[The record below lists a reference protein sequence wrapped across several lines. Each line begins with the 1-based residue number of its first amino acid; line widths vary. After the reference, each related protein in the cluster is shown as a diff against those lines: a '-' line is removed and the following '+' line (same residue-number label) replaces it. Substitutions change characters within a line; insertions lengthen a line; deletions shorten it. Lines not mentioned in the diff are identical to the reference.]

1 VEAALSQAGV
11 PYVFGGAS
19 PDSGFDCS
27 GLMQWAYGQQGV
39 QIPRVAAD
47 QARAGQAVPRDQLA
61 PGDLV
66 YFADSSGYVHHIGM
80 YVGGDKFLHAP
91 HTGDVV
97 KISSLSDAWYSSTYV
112 GARRL

>member
-1 VEAALSQAGV
+1 
-11 PYVFGGAS
+11 
-19 PDSGFDCS
+19 
-27 GLMQWAYGQQGV
+27 MQWAYGQQGV

-47 QARAGQAVPRDQLA
+47 QARAGRPCRANQLA

-97 KISSLSDAWYSSTYV
+97 KISSLSEAHYAREYA
-112 GARRL
+112 GARRVA